1 MFFFCFLLSFINLS
15 SAKSFLPA
23 SFSAQYE
30 NTWQSATGSTKKEN
44 GVIEYKF
51 PGSVKLD
58 VKSDPQAT
66 FVTNKNTSWYYQ
78 PAFNKEEQAQVT
90 IQKGSA
96 HPVIKFLDSLK
107 DGVANS
113 KFFTSSEKGQ
123 DLILAFNTVG
133 EKEFNLK
140 EVTLHG
146 TKAFKDVSSL
156 KDILSIDLKDT
167 NGKLKQLRFIDLKEG
182 VNFPASHFI
191 FTVPPKTKVIKG

>member
-1 MFFFCFLLSFINLS
+1 MYSFLLLLALS
-15 SAKSFLPA
+15 GIASAKSFLPA

-44 GVIEYKF
+44 GSIDYKF

-107 DGVANS
+107 DGVGNS
-113 KFFTSSEKGQ
+113 KYFTSVENGN
-123 DLILAFNTVG
+123 DLVLTFNATG
-133 EKEFNLK
+133 LKEFSLK

-146 TKAFKDVSSL
+146 SKAFKEVASL
-156 KDILSIDLKDT
+156 KDIQSIDLKDS
-167 NGKLKQLRFIDLKEG
+167 NGKLKQLKFIDLKEG
-182 VNFPASHFI
+182 VSFPANHFI

>member
-1 MFFFCFLLSFINLS
+1 MYFFSLLLTLISFA

-44 GVIEYKF
+44 GTIEYKF

-107 DGVANS
+107 DGVGSS
-113 KFFTSSEKGQ
+113 KFFTSAEKGQ
-123 DLILAFNTVG
+123 DLVLTFNTVG
-133 EKEFNLK
+133 EKEFSLK

-146 TKAFKDVSSL
+146 SKAFKDVSSL
-156 KDILSIDLKDT
+156 KDIQSIDLKDT
-167 NGKLKQLRFIDLKEG
+167 NGKLKQLRFIELKEG
-182 VNFPASHFI
+182 VSFPASHFI

>member
-1 MFFFCFLLSFINLS
+1 MYFFSLLLSLISFA

-44 GVIEYKF
+44 GTIEYKF

-107 DGVANS
+107 DGVGSS
-113 KFFTSSEKGQ
+113 KFFASAEKGQ
-123 DLILAFNTVG
+123 DLVLTFNVVG
-133 EKEFNLK
+133 EKEFSLK

-146 TKAFKDVSSL
+146 SKAFKDVNSL
-156 KDILSIDLKDT
+156 KDIQSIDLKDT
-167 NGKLKQLRFIDLKEG
+167 NGKLKQLRFIELKEG

-191 FTVPPKTKVIKG
+191 INVPPKTKIIKG